1 MRRWLLLSYLSVV
14 AVVLALLEIPLG
26 VLTARHERDLL
37 HAAATQQ
44 ATSVAVVVGEDIS
57 NGRVHDLSLLAR
69 SYRTEDAGEIL
80 VQNEAGATLVNS
92 DADTFADYPSIEG
105 LLVAARAG
113 RSGVGQTTDEGQ
125 PMTLAAVPVHNDSG
139 TRVTGALLLALP
151 ASPSYNRIRDVW
163 YALAAFGVV
172 ILALTAL
179 LGSRLAMAIT
189 RPLRALEWTVSR
201 FGAGQLSE
209 RARPSGPPELRA
221 LAAEFNRMA
230 AHIEDLLAAQVRFVA
245 DASHQLRSPLTA
257 LRLRLENLE
266 AAVEHVPDLNGPVV
280 AARLEVQRLSRLV
293 DGLLTLSRADGA
305 PVERVPVDVGDVI
318 AGRVDA
324 WSALADEREVTLQAP
339 TTSLR
344 NPAVRLMPGDLEQIL
359 DNLLANAFDATPA
372 GRRIAVDVV
381 ESDAALTITVTDEGR
396 GMAPDEL
403 ARAFD
408 RFWQG
413 GGKRKGSSGLGLAI
427 VRQLARR
434 NGATV
439 ELRPAPAANGSGAGP
454 DCSGLPA
461 GAVGALPGDAAP
473 SEQPL
478 VAAARPHRFPPVA
491 HRSPTMEDGDRT
503 GGSSAREAS
512 SAAVAVAGAA
522 AASAHPVT
530 EPGRPPAGDAPLE
543 RSGLQAV
550 IVLHR

>member
-1 MRRWLLLSYLSVV
+1 VRRWLLLSYLSVV

-37 HAAATQQ
+37 HAAAIQQ

-57 NGRVHDLSLLAR
+57 NGRVHDLSVLAR
-69 SYRTEDAGEIL
+69 SYRTENAGEIL
-80 VQNEAGATLVNS
+80 VDNQAGAPLVDS
-92 DADTFADYPSIEG
+92 DVDTFADNPSIG
-105 LLVAARAG
+105 RVLNAARSG
-113 RSGVGQTTDEGQ
+113 RTAVGETTDEGQ
-125 PMTLAAVPVHNDSG
+125 PMTLAAVPVRND
-139 TRVTGALLLALP
+139 TGARVMGTLLLALP
-151 ASPSYNRIRDVW
+151 ASASYNRIRDVW

-189 RPLRALEWTVSR
+189 RPLRSLEWTVGR
-201 FGAGQLSE
+201 FGTGQLAE

-230 AHIEDLLAAQVRFVA
+230 AHIEDLLAVQARFVA

-266 AAVEHVPDLNGPVV
+266 AAVEGAPDLNGPVV

-305 PVERVPVDVGDVI
+305 PAERVPVDVGDVI

-324 WSALADEREVTLQAP
+324 WSALADEREVTLRAP
-339 TTSLR
+339 TSALR
-344 NPAVRLMPGDLEQIL
+344 YPAVRLVPGDLEQIL

-372 GRRIAVDVV
+372 GRRIAVDVA
-381 ESDAALTITVTDEGR
+381 ESDETVTITVTDQGR
-396 GMAPDEL
+396 GMAPEEM

-434 NGATV
+434 NGALV
-439 ELRPAPAANGSGAGP
+439 ELRPGPAATGSAGESNGLPVAAPPADAPGRRSSGASAAGRTVALAAQPATDGSGT
-454 DCSGLPA
+454 
-461 GAVGALPGDAAP
+461 AAA
-473 SEQPL
+473 QPL
-478 VAAARPHRFPPVA
+478 
-491 HRSPTMEDGDRT
+491 T
-503 GGSSAREAS
+503 
-512 SAAVAVAGAA
+512 
-522 AASAHPVT
+522 
-530 EPGRPPAGDAPLE
+530 
-543 RSGLQAV
+543 SGLQAV